1 MLTDLRYAFRQLL
14 KSPGFTA
21 VAVLTLALGLT
32 INATVFTFV
41 NDFFLR
47 PLPAHNPDELVTIA
61 QKSAKIPVPL
71 SFSYLDFVD
80 FRHSVEG
87 TDSEH
92 KEMAQTFTGL
102 MAYMNMPVN
111 LSRMGETTARTWV
124 DAVSNNYFSI
134 LGVQPLHGRLFL
146 PTEGLQPGADPIIVL
161 THESWRTRFAADPG
175 IIGQPVK
182 LNGVSFT
189 VVGITP
195 PGFVGA
201 SWGTLSGFVPATML
215 REIAPER
222 GGLLTGRG
230 DLGFF
235 MMGRLQP
242 NASLAQARAAANV
255 VMARLLKDYADYHA
269 PQTNAVVRRESRSR
283 PSPMVASFAPYII
296 GALAAMSLL
305 VLAVAM
311 ANVTNLL
318 FTRAAD
324 REREL
329 AIRGA
334 LGASRRQLLRQLS
347 VESLLLAL
355 GAGVVGTIAAIWIN
369 AYLSTLGFPG
379 DYPPPAATGT
389 DWRLFVFTFGASLVT
404 GLLTGLLPALKA
416 TRLDLLPRLNEGT
429 RTMANTRHPLR
440 SLLVIGQIAI
450 SCVVLIVAGLAL
462 RSLQKLSHVNP
473 GFKPEKLLLASF
485 DLSVRRYT
493 KEQGRQFQA
502 QLLEQVRALPGVREA
517 SLGESVPFDATINR
531 QGGVEAVGSPKQK
544 EADFDMIPCPRV
556 DHRYMRTMGI
566 PILEGRH
573 FSDHD
578 DRTTPG
584 VVIINRALATRFWPG
599 ESPLGKR
606 ITIGGGSALEVI
618 GVVGEV
624 RFESITNQA
633 RPILFLSLD
642 QTYRHK
648 ATMIVRTD
656 GNPMQL
662 APAIERIVRQLDPD
676 LPFQDMRTMDQQMIS
691 SPLGLMPLRM
701 GSMIAG
707 AQGLIAMLLAAMGI
721 FGLVSFAVTRRTKEI
736 GIRMALGANA
746 LNTVWQ
752 VTRQSFK
759 LTLIGLACGL
769 LMAFGLTRALA
780 KFLYEVSPTDIIV
793 FGGVVLLIASITLL
807 ACWLPARRATQINP
821 NEALRAE

>member
-1 MLTDLRYAFRQLL
+1 
-14 KSPGFTA
+14 
-21 VAVLTLALGLT
+21 
-32 INATVFTFV
+32 
-41 NDFFLR
+41 
-47 PLPAHNPDELVTIA
+47 
-61 QKSAKIPVPL
+61 
-71 SFSYLDFVD
+71 
-80 FRHSVEG
+80 
-87 TDSEH
+87 
-92 KEMAQTFTGL
+92 
-102 MAYMNMPVN
+102 
-111 LSRMGETTARTWV
+111 
-124 DAVSNNYFSI
+124 
-134 LGVQPLHGRLFL
+134 
-146 PTEGLQPGADPIIVL
+146 
-161 THESWRTRFAADPG
+161 
-175 IIGQPVK
+175 
-182 LNGVSFT
+182 
-189 VVGITP
+189 
-195 PGFVGA
+195 
-201 SWGTLSGFVPATML
+201 
-215 REIAPER
+215 
-222 GGLLTGRG
+222 
-230 DLGFF
+230 
-235 MMGRLQP
+235 
-242 NASLAQARAAANV
+242 
-255 VMARLLKDYADYHA
+255 
-269 PQTNAVVRRESRSR
+269 
-283 PSPMVASFAPYII
+283 
-296 GALAAMSLL
+296 
-305 VLAVAM
+305 
-311 ANVTNLL
+311 
-318 FTRAAD
+318 
-324 REREL
+324 
-329 AIRGA
+329 
-334 LGASRRQLLRQLS
+334 
-347 VESLLLAL
+347 
-355 GAGVVGTIAAIWIN
+355 
-369 AYLSTLGFPG
+369 
-379 DYPPPAATGT
+379 
-389 DWRLFVFTFGASLVT
+389 
-404 GLLTGLLPALKA
+404 
-416 TRLDLLPRLNEGT
+416 
-429 RTMANTRHPLR
+429 
-440 SLLVIGQIAI
+440 
-450 SCVVLIVAGLAL
+450 
-462 RSLQKLSHVNP
+462 
-473 GFKPEKLLLASF
+473 
-485 DLSVRRYT
+485 
-493 KEQGRQFQA
+493 
-502 QLLEQVRALPGVREA
+502 
-517 SLGESVPFDATINR
+517 
-531 QGGVEAVGSPKQK
+531 
-544 EADFDMIPCPRV
+544 
-556 DHRYMRTMGI
+556 MGI

-769 LMAFGLTRALA
+769 LLAFGLTRALA